1 VIGDRTS
8 RYTGN
13 RRGCTQVVHSAAD
26 SEDQLEA
33 FADAN
38 RKDRGCAW
46 HHRRGTMPM
55 TGPEVLSIASA
66 ALDEI
71 QRLKIRE
78 VPAP

>member
-1 VIGDRTS
+1 MIGDRAS

-26 SEDQLEA
+26 STDQVEA
-33 FADAN
+33 LADAIV
-38 RKDRGCAW
+38 KIAVALGIVD
-46 HHRRGTMPM
+46 GTMPM
-55 TGPEVLSIASA
+55 TGPEVLSIASV